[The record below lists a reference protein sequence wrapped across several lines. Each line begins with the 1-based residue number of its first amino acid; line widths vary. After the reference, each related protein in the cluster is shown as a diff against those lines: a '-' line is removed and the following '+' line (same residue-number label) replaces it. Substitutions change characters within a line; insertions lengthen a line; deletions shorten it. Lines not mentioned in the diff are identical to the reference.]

1 MLLAQ
6 QLAIEQKQFE
16 RLKHDF
22 KYNLSLLRE
31 RDAELEKYDLETA
44 TLRAE
49 LEERAA
55 VASKAA
61 AEGTLRDRQ
70 LAEERKRVASLQADV
85 AEAERKQRELDEALG
100 RKTSEAARL
109 QQELD
114 AENYGAAREKSRLAR
129 DRIIGARVAAE
140 IRD

>member
-1 MLLAQ
+1 MHLAVLLAQ

-61 AEGTLRDRQ
+61 AEATLRDRQ
-70 LAEERKRVASLQADV
+70 LAEERKRVASLQ
-85 AEAERKQRELDEALG
+85 LAL
-100 RKTSEAARL
+100 RQLRTT
-109 QQELD
+109 
-114 AENYGAAREKSRLAR
+114 
-129 DRIIGARVAAE
+129 ARVGVTSSSRFPKMHNGFE
-140 IRD
+140 H